1 MMQYG
6 KLKEWDSL
14 FPAVEVD
21 REPPNV
27 SKFRE
32 ELWRQ
37 LDHLGYQK
45 INFTSSLVHLISAT

>member
-14 FPAVEVD
+14 FPALVEVD

-37 LDHLGYQK
+37 LDHLGYEK
-45 INFTSSLVHLISAT
+45 IKSHIVISTSY

>member
-45 INFTSSLVHLISAT
+45 IKFHIVISTSY